1 MKNHI
6 SKLLLLGAMSQS
18 ISLATA
24 MDLVEQSHTS
34 SLHPST
40 GYALTDVDYEKR
52 EFPLISPLM
61 VEYFKE
67 TAKRVKSD
75 KMVNLNVSLAGIY
88 GGETFDLP
96 LQLQSSDIPAE
107 PFTKEYVLSLSPL
120 LSTYLDDL
128 KSRKEPKAIIRVSMY
143 LEGLPAHREK
153 VNGFDTIE
161 FN

>member
-1 MKNHI
+1 
-6 SKLLLLGAMSQS
+6 
-18 ISLATA
+18 
-24 MDLVEQSHTS
+24 
-34 SLHPST
+34 
-40 GYALTDVDYEKR
+40 
-52 EFPLISPLM
+52 M